1 LKISPDKTDHKD
13 SYAFKGLLP
22 TAVKRRQG
30 SSARG
35 TYNTMTLASLFPNR
49 DDIAIPKIWPI
60 AGGGREGW
68 RAVKSHVVYIYH
80 LFHENS

>member
-1 LKISPDKTDHKD
+1 
-13 SYAFKGLLP
+13 
-22 TAVKRRQG
+22 
-30 SSARG
+30 
-35 TYNTMTLASLFPNR
+35 MTLASLFPNR
-49 DDIAIPKIWPI
+49 DDIATPKIWPI